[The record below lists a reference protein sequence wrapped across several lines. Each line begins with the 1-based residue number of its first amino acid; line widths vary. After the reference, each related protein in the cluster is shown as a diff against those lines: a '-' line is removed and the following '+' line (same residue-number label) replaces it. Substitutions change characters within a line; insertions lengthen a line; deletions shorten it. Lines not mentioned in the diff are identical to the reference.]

1 MEEAKETQCQG
12 TADNVETTNVLGWE
26 AARQTILPFANRPIR
41 EKEDVNYREMGIPTP
56 KNELGHRVMKEYH
69 FRTHDG
75 QPIATCRHCDV
86 EYIVNIT
93 RLRTHFIGDHDH
105 EGNNT
110 SCFQKEAR
118 KST

>member
-1 MEEAKETQCQG
+1 MEEANETRCQG
-12 TADNVETTNVLGWE
+12 TADNVATTSVLGWE
-26 AARQTILPFANRPIR
+26 AARKTILPFANKPIR
-41 EKEDVNYREMGIPTP
+41 QNEDVNYRQMGVPTP
-56 KNELGHRVMKEYH
+56 KNELGRRVMKEYH

-75 QPIATCRHCDV
+75 QSIATCRHCGV

-93 RLRTHFIGDHDH
+93 RLRTHFTEITTH

-110 SCFQKEAR
+110 SGFQKEAR